1 MSQQAKDIYS
11 GIKKIFPSSRR
22 SGSFSLGSGRS
33 SSTTA
38 TLEHE
43 LSAEAFAAAHEGA
56 QATPKKKERRTS
68 FSFSG
73 WKERRS
79 SLSTKKKE
87 LSTPPPE
94 EMPPPPL
101 TRSTSTSSTSSRA
114 SRASRASR
122 TSRSEHSGYGALP
135 TIQQHG
141 ESQEYGAMATSQPM
155 PLSRSTSHPVHVSSS
170 SSSSYS
176 YSSSS
181 RGSMLQ
187 QQTPA
192 PKVLTAPAIQKQQD
206 PLASSRTS
214 SSLNTS
220 SSVLKSSSKNQ
231 PEPVVTRTVRSQSIV
246 PELPSRNAMGSRT
259 DPHRAS
265 YNGHSNTNP
274 LEMATRTRSSYSTAD
289 IGPRS
294 VTAGTKEKRRTSFS
308 FSRHRHNDDSSK
320 SSSSSST
327 TPQKMAVDDVA
338 MIVKPHANTWDSDS
352 DEEDMRRTTRGLE
365 GRSVS
370 MDFVEQNPT
379 HLISKIWRK
388 LPIQARLYSARG
400 SIDLD
405 MQKDRN
411 SFSRSSTAKQQ
422 AEKLGHSNYNKPP
435 SPLPN
440 ANVFGDKHIYFNQKI
455 VYCPPEGDYIA
466 LENYDDVLV
475 RVCNFATHD
484 QRRTSTKVQE
494 FLERSMAF
502 LHGTKTKHGNVV
514 SISNEEI
521 RMWRRLARHDWTL
534 EEITTFAE
542 LAEKTKQKEKQPQ
555 DELTPEKDSRSS
567 SSVTVESDSDSDD
580 QRRRRA
586 AANQSNNNED
596 EDEDDDLPLP
606 EGLNLHP
613 LLHVVNSCV
622 NFGEYLFAFDE
633 IDELVRLEFL
643 VEEDGWI

>member
-22 SGSFSLGSGRS
+22 SGSFSLGSSRS
-33 SSTTA
+33 SSTTVA
-38 TLEHE
+38 LEHE
-43 LSAEAFAAAHEGA
+43 LSAEAFAAAQDGV

-79 SLSTKKKE
+79 SLSNKKKE

-101 TRSTSTSSTSSRA
+101 TRSTSTSSVSSRA

-141 ESQEYGAMATSQPM
+141 ESQEYGTTAQPTA
-155 PLSRSTSHPVHVSSS
+155 LSRSTSHPVHMSSS
-170 SSSSYS
+170 SSSS
-176 YSSSS
+176 SSG
-181 RGSMLQ
+181 RGSMPQ
-187 QQTPA
+187 QQPPA
-192 PKVLTAPAIQKQQD
+192 PKVLTAPATQKQQD

-214 SSLNTS
+214 SSLNAS
-220 SSVLKSSSKNQ
+220 SSVLKSSLKNQ
-231 PEPVVTRTVRSQSIV
+231 PEPIATRTGRSQSIV
-246 PELPSRNAMGSRT
+246 PELPSRNAMGLRT

-265 YNGHSNTNP
+265 YNGHSNTSP
-274 LEMATRTRSSYSTAD
+274 LEVTTRTRSSYSTAD
-289 IGPRS
+289 IGPRP
-294 VTAGTKEKRRTSFS
+294 VTAATKEKRRTSFS
-308 FSRHRHNDDSSK
+308 FSRNRHNDGSSK
-320 SSSSSST
+320 SSSSST
-327 TPQKMAVDDVA
+327 VPQKMAVDDVA

-455 VYCPPEGDYIA
+455 AYCPPEGEYVA
-466 LENYDDVLV
+466 LESYDDVLV

-521 RMWRRLARHDWTL
+521 RMWRRLARHDWVL

-542 LAEKTKQKEKQPQ
+542 LAEKTKKQKEMQPE

-567 SSVTVESDSDSDD
+567 SSVTAESDSDSDD

-596 EDEDDDLPLP
+596 EDEDDDVSLP